1 MYHASSL
8 NTLFALIL
16 WHTWININS
25 TRQHAFRK
33 KHNCETQMITV
44 TNNKAKIL
52 KKDGQVDTCILD
64 FKKGFDTPTLMNY
77 INATYMAIILIGRLK
92 WVDFFSL

>member
-1 MYHASSL
+1 MYYASSL

-16 WHTWININS
+16 WHTWININF

-52 KKDGQVDTCILD
+52 KKDGQVDTSILD
-64 FKKGFDTPTLMNY
+64 FKKGFDTPHPHELHKCNLYGYCIDRKTEM
-77 INATYMAIILIGRLK
+77 G
-92 WVDFFSL
+92 